1 MSELKSRQVWWKAS
15 GGLIYWAELVL
26 LAGLYEQLDLCMQS
40 WPVPVI
46 CWSSSSISLTRKEFS
61 LLILLFSRIERLL
74 LRAHITNSFLI
85 YLLFINNLSL
95 LAIHCCFSLPRHA
108 FIIEFDL
115 LGHHWKYLRK
125 IKGSFF
131 AQWIGWKGKNS
142 LKQHMDFV
150 WSGGLWAVTGPTRH
164 HFGLMDM
171 EGRGEPGTAAVGDGQ
186 VSTAWWR
193 GG

>member
-1 MSELKSRQVWWKAS
+1 
-15 GGLIYWAELVL
+15 
-26 LAGLYEQLDLCMQS
+26 MQS

-131 AQWIGWKGKNS
+131 AQWMGWKGKNS
-142 LKQHMDFV
+142 LKQHMEYV
-150 WSGGLWAVTGPTRH
+150 WS
-164 HFGLMDM
+164 M
-171 EGRGEPGTAAVGDGQ
+171 EYGVEVCEQWLAQPGTTLG
-186 VSTAWWR
+186 WWTWKGEVNLELQR
-193 GG
+193 